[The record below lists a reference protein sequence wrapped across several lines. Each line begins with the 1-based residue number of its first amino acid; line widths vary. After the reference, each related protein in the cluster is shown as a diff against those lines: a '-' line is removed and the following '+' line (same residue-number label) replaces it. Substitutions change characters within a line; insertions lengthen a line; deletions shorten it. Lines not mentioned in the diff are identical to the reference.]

1 MGFEWF
7 WFYFVCWSS
16 LVCSFPVFACIFLSW
31 LYTLELSNASLVC
44 NNLSSRWGARCSQWT
59 IEVADVSPIPQL
71 RNVHHQTWYQ
81 ARSCK
86 IYSIICAFLRLAAA
100 EILPSKF
107 TCLLTIIQDKYI
119 YWTPSPPVRP
129 PFVELGEL
137 PSRKLT
143 LPPDEK
149 WWFRVQRQSFPFG
162 AFRPIFRWNPE
173 KQPQLPN
180 TSCQKK
186 IVHYFGTF
194 QFGVPIFQAKKK
206 GIRGI
211 FSSVWKLEHM

>member
-71 RNVHHQTWYQ
+71 RNSHHQTWYQ

-107 TCLLTIIQDKYI
+107 TCLVTIIQDKYI

-149 WWFRVQRQSFPFG
+149 WWDSEFRDDPFLSG
-162 AFRPIFRWNPE
+162 R
-173 KQPQLPN
+173 L
-180 TSCQKK
+180 
-186 IVHYFGTF
+186 GL
-194 QFGVPIFQAKKK
+194 
-206 GIRGI
+206 
-211 FSSVWKLEHM
+211 FSGEILEHSRCSTGNPAKTATVA